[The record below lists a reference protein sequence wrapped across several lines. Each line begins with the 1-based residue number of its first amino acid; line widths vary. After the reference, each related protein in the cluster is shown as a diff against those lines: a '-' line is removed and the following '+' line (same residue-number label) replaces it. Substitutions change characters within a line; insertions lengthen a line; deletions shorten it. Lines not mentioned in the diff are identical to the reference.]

1 MEQLQKSR
9 SPLSAAS
16 ASSAVAAWQHVAL
29 CDDVEEQESSQ
40 PDWSLRYE
48 QLSNGRFRGRIEH
61 VQLPGMRLVHEEANC
76 ATRQRGQIGR
86 GHYGFAM
93 PLLLTDHAT
102 FSGQRLDADSI
113 MIGRSEDLDLC
124 SPAGFGLVGIVVDAS
139 LLASLWARMYQT
151 SLRSWLE
158 RQGVV
163 QPNPAVASDL
173 RVSHL
178 RALAL
183 VAERPSLLEDAQA
196 VFRLRDAILT
206 DWIEAIPCAVET
218 NELASGEARKRVVD
232 RACDMMMGRPDE
244 PPSIL
249 DVCSRVGC
257 SPRKLDYCFRSVLG
271 ISAAKYLRTARLN
284 GVRRDLRNAAA
295 RSLSVQD
302 VATSWGFWHLG
313 EFGAAYKR
321 QFGELPS
328 ATLRGG

>member
-1 MEQLQKSR
+1 MR
-9 SPLSAAS
+9 PIPGAAT
-16 ASSAVAAWQHVAL
+16 AAPAWQHVAL
-29 CDDVEEQESSQ
+29 CNDVEEQEASQ
-40 PDWSLRYE
+40 PDWSLKYE
-48 QLSNGRFRGRIEH
+48 QLSSGRFRGRVEH
-61 VQLPGMRLVHEEANC
+61 VQLPGLRIVHEETSC

-93 PLLLTDHAT
+93 PLGLTDHAT
-102 FSGQRLDADSI
+102 FNGQKLNPDSI

-124 SPAGFGLVGIVVDAS
+124 SPAGFGLVGIVVDAP
-139 LLASLWARMYQT
+139 LLSSLWERMYQR

-163 QPNPAVASDL
+163 QPNHAIAGDL

-183 VAERPSLLEDAQA
+183 VAERPALLDDVQA
-196 VFRLRDAILT
+196 VLRLRDAILI

-218 NELASGEARKRVVD
+218 ADLASGEARKRVVD
-232 RACDMMMGRPDE
+232 RACEMMMRQPGE
-244 PPSIL
+244 PPSVL
-249 DVCSRVGC
+249 EVCTRIGC

-271 ISAAKYLRTARLN
+271 ISPAKYLRTARLN
-284 GVRRDLRNAAA
+284 GVRRDLRNASA

-328 ATLRGG
+328 TTLRGG